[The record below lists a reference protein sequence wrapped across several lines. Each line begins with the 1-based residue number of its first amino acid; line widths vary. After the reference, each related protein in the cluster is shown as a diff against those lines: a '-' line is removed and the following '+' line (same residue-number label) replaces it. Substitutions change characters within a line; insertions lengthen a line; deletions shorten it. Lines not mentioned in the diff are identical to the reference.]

1 MIEQDSTLLGFFN
14 PYNIQ
19 CSGCNYDSDT
29 SEQNLNYFFVGH
41 GNVVACLFFQ
51 QFCQ

>member
-19 CSGCNYDSDT
+19 YSGCNHDSDT
-29 SEQNLNYFFVGH
+29 SGQTLNYFFVGR
-41 GNVVACLFFQ
+41 GYVLACLFIQ